1 MAYSVVITDEAARDL
16 DAILN
21 YLVEQLHTPKAAV
34 DLITEYNEILDNLE
48 RYPYMFEESRI
59 SAHR

>member
-34 DLITEYNEILDNLE
+34 DLITEYLSLIH
-48 RYPYMFEESRI
+48 I
-59 SAHR
+59 